1 MKNNKPIQTINT
13 YLAAKDP
20 DTKGIMEKVKI
31 RRRKKEEKESAPGD
45 TPITF
50 AGEIPE
56 IIGRV

>member
-1 MKNNKPIQTINT
+1 MKKSKNENEINT

-20 DTKGIMEKVKI
+20 DTKGIMEKVKEK
-31 RRRKKEEKESAPGD
+31 RKRKQEKESAPGD

-56 IIGRV
+56 LIGRI